1 MNRARAAILIGKT
14 GDEGLSLAAKRPR
27 ADARRCRSLDD
38 LILRQERQD
47 RDRADERHKMLFEI
61 AIAAMPEERRA
72 SALPCLSVRQIL
84 GSGAARNLLVAPA
97 EAGSLTGVAVKR
109 QQPRVTDTRREE
121 RRTDLVASAVID
133 FRGRK
138 YEVRVLN
145 TSRLGLMIEAALEP
159 LIAEPLLVHLDTGE
173 SRIYFVRWVRGGR
186 IGLGC
191 REEDLEPQPVL
202 N

>member
-14 GDEGLSLAAKRPR
+14 SDEELSFAAKQPRPG
-27 ADARRCRSLDD
+27 ARGRSLNE
-38 LILRQERQD
+38 LISRQERQD
-47 RDRADERHKMLFEI
+47 RDGADERRKMLFES
-61 AIAAMPEERRA
+61 AMAAMPEERRT

-84 GSGAARNLLVAPA
+84 GTGAARNLPSTSA

-121 RRTDLVASAVID
+121 RRTDLVSSAVID
-133 FRGRK
+133 FRGREH
-138 YEVRVLN
+138 EVRVLN

-159 LIAEPLLVHLDTGE
+159 LIAEPLLVHLEIGE

-191 REEDLEPQPVL
+191 REEDLEPERVV